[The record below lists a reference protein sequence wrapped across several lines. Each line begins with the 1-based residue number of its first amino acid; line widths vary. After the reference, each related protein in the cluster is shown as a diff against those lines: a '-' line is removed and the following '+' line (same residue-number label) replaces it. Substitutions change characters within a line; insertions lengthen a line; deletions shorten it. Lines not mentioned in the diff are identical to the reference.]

1 MAEAIPLT
9 KAIWAG
15 EKVNYI
21 LLLIIQSCMPKFLKK
36 KSVQEEEKPKF
47 LNGNI
52 CLKQMNSIRIL
63 VIRLLFL
70 ESVYIH
76 RKIVRI
82 FKHFWGI

>member
-1 MAEAIPLT
+1 MVEAIPLT
-9 KAIWAG
+9 RAIWAG
-15 EKVNYI
+15 EKANYI